1 MKRTLSILALALTA
15 GLAAPV
21 AAQNFAANS
30 QAKPW
35 GLTGEQKARFE
46 ARVVDVLCEL
56 SGDCP
61 DNCGDGAR
69 QLGLVRSAD
78 DALLIANKNTQPI
91 FSGAVVDLLPYC
103 GAAVEVDG
111 LLVGEMEPK
120 RLFQVQLIRRAGE
133 EKFAKTN
140 LFSKA
145 WNEKNPELAKV
156 KGPWF
161 RKDPQI
167 NALIERDGY
176 LGLGLETDAAFIEE
190 EFGE

>member
-1 MKRTLSILALALTA
+1 MKRTLMTLAAALAVALPA
-15 GLAAPV
+15 
-21 AAQNFAANS
+21 AAQDYSANS
-30 QAKPW
+30 QAKNW
-35 GLTGEQKARFE
+35 GLTGEEKARFE
-46 ARVVDVLCEL
+46 GKVVDVLCEL

-61 DNCGDGAR
+61 ANCGDGAR
-69 QLGLVRSAD
+69 QLGVVRSAD
-78 DALLIANKNTQPI
+78 NALLIANKNGQPI

-103 GAAVEVDG
+103 NAEVEVDG

-120 RLFQVQLIRRAGE
+120 RLYQIQLIKRVGE
-133 EKFAKTN
+133 AEFAKTN
-140 LFSKA
+140 LFSKD

-176 LGLGLETDAAFIEE
+176 LGLGLETDAEFIKE